1 VRLARKCAA
10 QVREAGPYAGINGRS
25 SNSTFT
31 VGAPGRASTVSL
43 VIHRCLPVANHYVVP
58 RMMEKAEPYFHLVL
72 LALTVATIVYV
83 TVFGAP

>member
-1 VRLARKCAA
+1 MRLARKCAA

-31 VGAPGRASTVSL
+31 L
-43 VIHRCLPVANHYVVP
+43 LLPVANHYVVP

-72 LALTVATIVYV
+72 LALALGTIIYI